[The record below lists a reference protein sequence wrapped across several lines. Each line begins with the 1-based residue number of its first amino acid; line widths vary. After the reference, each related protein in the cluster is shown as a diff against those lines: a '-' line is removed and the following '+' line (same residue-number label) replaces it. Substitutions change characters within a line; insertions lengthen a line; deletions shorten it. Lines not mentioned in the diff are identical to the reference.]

1 MPTTLFVTMDLRE
14 YGALLI
20 AADDKTSK
28 DLSVY
33 TEIFPQYGVIVLQKF
48 GLAQMINCVVKYTF
62 IPV

>member
-1 MPTTLFVTMDLRE
+1 MDLRE

>member
-33 TEIFPQYGVIVLQKF
+33 TEIFPVLVLQKF
-48 GLAQMINCVVKYTF
+48 GLAQMINCVEKYTF